1 MSYVVIITGGIGSG
15 KTAVSDLLQ
24 ARGAAIVD
32 TDVISRDLTAPGGGA
47 MPALIAQFGAD
58 IAAPDGGLD
67 RDRMRKLVFSD
78 PEAKR
83 KLESILHPMI
93 RRDAFRQVQAAVAPY
108 VVLVVPLLVESN
120 AYRDVAD
127 RVLVVDCPEAI
138 QIERTMRR
146 SGLAREQVE
155 RIVQA
160 QAPRSARLALAD
172 DVVVNDAGLDQL
184 TAEVERLHAR
194 YLQASKDKAAEDKSR
209 GGAHTA

>member
-24 ARGAAIVD
+24 ARGAAVVD
-32 TDVISRDLTAPGGGA
+32 TDVISRDLTARAGAA
-47 MPALIAQFGAD
+47 MPALVAEFGAD
-58 IAAPDGGLD
+58 IAAADGGLD

-93 RRDAFRQVQAAVAPY
+93 RHEAFRQVQAAVAPY

-120 AYRDVAD
+120 AYRDIAD
-127 RVLVVDCPEAI
+127 RVVVVDCPEAI

-155 RIVQA
+155 RIVRA

-172 DVVVNDAGLDQL
+172 DVVMNDAGLDQL
-184 TAEVERLHAR
+184 TAEVERLHAY
-194 YLQASKDKAAEDKSR
+194 YLQRAEDKSR
-209 GGAHTA
+209 GGVPGA